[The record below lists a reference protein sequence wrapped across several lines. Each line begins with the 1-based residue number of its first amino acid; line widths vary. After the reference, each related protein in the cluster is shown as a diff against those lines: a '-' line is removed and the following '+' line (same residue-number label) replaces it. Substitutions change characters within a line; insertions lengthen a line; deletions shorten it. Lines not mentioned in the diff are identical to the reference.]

1 VITPDLILT
10 AYREGYFPM
19 AESRTGPIGW
29 FSPDPRAVIPLETF
43 HVPRS
48 LRRIVRGGVFECR
61 IDTAFREV
69 MEGCGDRDETWI
81 SAEILEAYGALHRRG
96 AAHSVES
103 WQNGTLVGGL
113 YGISLGGAFFGESMF
128 SRVPD
133 ASKVA
138 LVHLVRRLT
147 ERRFLLLDTQ
157 YVNPHLLQFGVVEM
171 PRAEY
176 LDLLARALTADTH
189 FE

>member
-1 VITPDLILT
+1 
-10 AYREGYFPM
+10 
-19 AESRTGPIGW
+19 
-29 FSPDPRAVIPLETF
+29 
-43 HVPRS
+43 
-48 LRRIVRGGVFECR
+48 
-61 IDTAFREV
+61 
-69 MEGCGDRDETWI
+69 
-81 SAEILEAYGALHRRG
+81 
-96 AAHSVES
+96 
-103 WQNGTLVGGL
+103 
-113 YGISLGGAFFGESMF
+113 MF
-128 SRVPD
+128 SRVPH